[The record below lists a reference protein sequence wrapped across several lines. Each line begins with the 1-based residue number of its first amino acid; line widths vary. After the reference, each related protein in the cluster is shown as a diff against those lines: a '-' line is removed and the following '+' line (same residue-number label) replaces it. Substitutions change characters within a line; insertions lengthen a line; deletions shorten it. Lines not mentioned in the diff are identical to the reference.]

1 AARRP
6 AARGRQPKAV
16 DPASY
21 NRMQTAIPPL
31 LATGALVLILATV
44 LAVKLPSGK
53 VDDPTHMTMPP
64 HPMLANPATKWI
76 VLSLFPVGAGLLFGA
91 FMLALQVAK
100 LPPSQDQ
107 AGPRPRRYDRA
118 RPTRRR

>member
-1 AARRP
+1 
-6 AARGRQPKAV
+6 
-16 DPASY
+16 
-21 NRMQTAIPPL
+21 MQTAIPPL
-31 LATGALVLILATV
+31 LATGVLVLILATV

-53 VDDPTHMTMPP
+53 ADDPTHMTMPP